1 MSVSSLHDRI
11 EPRTGE
17 EILDRSDVFCVIGVG
32 PSGLTTLKNFSQAG
46 IPVEGFDA
54 SADLG
59 GVWNFAQPSGGVY
72 ESTHLISSK
81 RMTQFRDWPMP
92 AEFPEYPS
100 HGQALSYLRSYA
112 EQFNLLPLIQFS
124 TRVQAVEKSEAHWL
138 VRFAEGTTR
147 RYRGVIIAN
156 GHHRVP
162 NLPEIPGEFR
172 GELLHSHDY
181 KSAAQLRGKR
191 VLVIG
196 AGNSGC
202 DIAVEAAQQAASCT
216 LSMRR
221 GYHIVPKF
229 LRGYPID
236 QWGELL
242 QRWRVPLFLR
252 RWILARGTYTGL
264 GRPANFGL
272 PTPDHRLLETHPLIN
287 SQLMYY
293 AGHGRIQ
300 PKPGVARF
308 DGHDVVFSN
317 NTRAAF
323 DLVIAATGYQIDFP
337 FIAREALNW
346 RDGMPRLYLHAF
358 HPHDDSLFVAGMIQ
372 PDSGQWGLTDLQARL
387 MALYLRARAV
397 GQGGW
402 FAEAKA
408 GPLPLLNN
416 GIQYKNSAR
425 HQLEV
430 EHFSYR
436 CRLEKLCARFE
447 RGLRKEQIPLKWKV

>member
-1 MSVSSLHDRI
+1 MTLSSLYEHLTPPID
-11 EPRTGE
+11 E
-17 EILDRSDVFCVIGVG
+17 EILDRSDAFCVIGAG
-32 PSGLTTLKNFSQAG
+32 PSGLTALKNFSQAG

-59 GVWNFAQPSGGVY
+59 GVWNIAQPSGSVY
-72 ESTHLISSK
+72 ESTHMISSK
-81 RMTQFRDWPMP
+81 RMTAFRDWPMP
-92 AEFPEYPS
+92 DEFPEYPS
-100 HGQALSYLRSYA
+100 HAQALTYLRSYA
-112 EQFNLLPLIQFS
+112 ERFEILPLIQFS
-124 TRVQAVEKSEAHWL
+124 TRVISVEKSGTHWV
-138 VRFAEGTTR
+138 VRFADGTTR
-147 RYRGVIIAN
+147 RYRGVVIAN

-172 GELLHSHDY
+172 GDFIHSHDY

-202 DIAVEAAQQAASCT
+202 DIAVDAAQQAASCT

-242 QRWRVPLFLR
+242 QRLYVPLFLR

-272 PTPDHRLLETHPLIN
+272 PAPDHQFLETHPLIN

-300 PKPGVARF
+300 PKPAVARF
-308 DGHDVVFSN
+308 EGHEAIFSDKS
-317 NTRAAF
+317 RAAF
-323 DLVIAATGYQIDFP
+323 DLVIAATGYQINFP
-337 FIAREALNW
+337 FIAREDLNW

-358 HPHDDSLFVAGMIQ
+358 HPTDDSLFVAGMIQ
-372 PDSGQWGLTDLQARL
+372 PDSGQWGLTDLQARV
-387 MALYLRARAV
+387 MALYTLARAA
-397 GQGGW
+397 GQGEW
-402 FAEAKA
+402 FAAAKA
-408 GPLPLLNN
+408 GQAPLLNN

-436 CRLEKLCARFE
+436 RRLEKLCARFE
-447 RGLRKEQIPLKWKV
+447 RQQPKSVKQHT